1 MSESRIP
8 EWLSPYLNDD
18 AYTATKDDI
27 LRMVPQSRKEVLL
40 KYITLN
46 TEEESNYQDFITSD
60 DEDFIDVDGLQ
71 FTVTS

>member
-8 EWLSPYLNDD
+8 EWLRPYLDEN

-27 LRMVPQSRKEVLL
+27 LRMVPQSREEVLL
-40 KYITLN
+40 KYIALN

-71 FTVTS
+71 FTVRS

>member
-8 EWLSPYLNDD
+8 EWLKPYLDD
-18 AYTATKDDI
+18 DTYTSTKDDI
-27 LRMVPQSRKEVLL
+27 LRMVPQSREEVLL
-40 KYITLN
+40 KYIALN

-71 FTVTS
+71 FTVRS